1 MADEPVLIRRTST
14 LEEAEIIVSWL
25 DEQGIEAIIPDRSS
39 PGVFAFGVTDTEGI
53 EIYARDEDTAGRARK
68 LLEEHDRQRAA
79 GAGGDTSGADGAGFD
94 VTCDECGRVDRF
106 PAGAKGTVQSCTNC
120 GAFLDMP
127 GSEE

>member
-1 MADEPVLIRRTST
+1 LIRRTST

-68 LLEEHDRQRAA
+68 LLEEHDPQRAA
-79 GAGGDTSGADGAGFD
+79 GAGGDTSGAGFD